1 MSKFEESKFYK
12 SLQDFFINNNKDTF
26 LQFIAEF
33 YNRTEGI
40 IDKNKIQDDLIKEL
54 RELYLE
60 FNENGIDNNIVRE
73 KVNYFLENSVK
84 IKDVI
89 SKLNTNTSNI
99 ENITTQFDNKV
110 NEIYIEE
117 FSGNTDT
124 EKIKNAIKTI
134 SDKGT
139 IRLKNKAYNFNSFVL
154 SKGVNLI
161 GSGNTVI
168 NSLGNGVLIKATNNN
183 TISDLIVNDNG
194 YNIKAIDLGQIGGSE
209 VNYCNNST
217 INNVTINL
225 SHKSSEGIRI
235 GHGENNK
242 VINNTV
248 INKATIG
255 DGESSGIGIAIYSDT
270 PNRCKSV
277 FITNNYVKGFYY
289 GISPWGTG
297 TRINVQV
304 DGNIVED
311 CVYIGINMYH
321 STLSQVLNNNVYN
334 CKIGIFADTTSY
346 NGNKGRGTIVSNN
359 SVHKCSKI
367 GIYCE
372 ELRGGVVSNNAVQD
386 CNIGIYGGAG
396 ISYTSFSNNT
406 ITYNTIGLMI
416 SNKYVPS
423 QMQNY
428 DNHSNIIKANVI
440 VCNKEHGILLE
451 GFRGMNEISDN
462 YISSNNTSNGN
473 FYGIYFNRDIIE
485 EIERDRGCESVVVK
499 NNTIIATTVDGTT
512 GYQGG
517 IYNGSG
523 SAGQILLINN
533 ILQDKNI
540 ELYLTGFNSSSV
552 IKDNIVTGT
561 GTVTV
566 PNCKIINNIGIE
578 EGNLI
583 ATNNKGV
590 KFNLGVVNKN
600 ALPTASMSEC
610 GRIIKV
616 NRRSDDGSTY
626 IDDEYYICIRLAN
639 GSYTWKKISLI

>member
-1 MSKFEESKFYK
+1 MNVTNNLKLPQYTGEDIFD
-12 SLQDFFINNNKDTF
+12 LQDINKAYDS
-26 LQFIAEF
+26 
-33 YNRTEGI
+33 
-40 IDKNKIQDDLIKEL
+40 IDKAYGDLDDTYRRLA
-54 RELYLE
+54 
-60 FNENGIDNNIVRE
+60 N
-73 KVNYFLENSVK
+73 
-84 IKDVI
+84 IKDEITKINATAEVI
-89 SKLNTNTSNI
+89 
-99 ENITTQFDNKV
+99 DARGNKETLGKRLDDFGSQLDTKA

-124 EKIKNAIKTI
+124 EKINNAIKSI

-139 IRLKNKAYNFNSFVL
+139 IRLKNKAYNFNRFVL
-154 SKGVNLI
+154 SEGVNLI

-194 YNIKAIDLGQIGGSE
+194 YNIKAIDLGQIGGSKT
-209 VNYCNNST
+209 NYCNNST
-217 INNVTINL
+217 ISNVTINL
-225 SHKSSEGIRI
+225 THKASEGIRI

-242 VINNTV
+242 AINNTV
-248 INKATIG
+248 NNSATIG

-270 PNRCKSV
+270 PNKCKSV
-277 FITNNYVKGFYY
+277 FISNNYVKGFYY
-289 GISPWGTG
+289 GIAPWGTG

-346 NGNKGRGTIVSNN
+346 NNNKGRGTIVSNN

-372 ELRGGVVSNNAVQD
+372 ELRAGVVSNNTIQD
-386 CNIGIYGGAG
+386 CNIGLYAGA
-396 ISYTSFSNNT
+396 STCYTTFSNNT
-406 ITYNTIGLMI
+406 LTFNTTGLMI
-416 SNKYVPS
+416 SNKYVPT

-428 DNHSNIIKANVI
+428 DNHSNIIKANVV

-451 GFRGMNEISDN
+451 GIRGLWDISDN

-473 FYGIYFNRDIIE
+473 FYGIYFNRDVIE
-485 EIERDRGCESVVVK
+485 EIGRDRGCERVVVK
-499 NNTIIATTVDGTT
+499 NNTITATTVDGTD

-523 SAGQILLINN
+523 SAGQIVLINN

-552 IKDNIVTGT
+552 IKDNVVIGT

-566 PNCKIINNIGIE
+566 PNCTIINNIGIE

-583 ATNNKGV
+583 ANNNKGV
-590 KFNLGVVNKN
+590 KFNLGVNSIDQ
-600 ALPTASMSEC
+600 LPSATMSEC
-610 GRIIKV
+610 GRLIRV

-626 IDDEYYICIRLAN
+626 IDDEYYICIRQAK